1 MCGTKA
7 CNIRFLGSAAVSAGA
22 SICPSPSVPP
32 KTEFESILE
41 EVAAPLGETDREPEG
56 VDVDAKRD
64 ETEAFEA
71 RYGREDIEEAID
83 WLSLVLG
90 SLNAG
95 GALVGGAGGSNGE
108 ALLGGVM
115 KDVE

>member
-1 MCGTKA
+1 M
-7 CNIRFLGSAAVSAGA
+7 
-22 SICPSPSVPP
+22 
-32 KTEFESILE
+32 
-41 EVAAPLGETDREPEG
+41 
-56 VDVDAKRD
+56 DVDAKRD

-83 WLSLVLG
+83 WLSLGLG

-115 KDVE
+115 KDVEWYALWFCIDLDG